1 MNSTSAPLPDAPV
14 LATLKALEPRLR
26 ADGVCGL
33 YVFGSHAR
41 GEASAASDVDLLFD
55 VEPGARFSLFDQAR
69 IGREL
74 GEALKMRVDLVPRR
88 ALHPML
94 KPRVEAQKIRV
105 FD

>member
-1 MNSTSAPLPDAPV
+1 VSAVSAVLPDAPV
-14 LATLKALEPRLR
+14 LAKLKALEPRLR

-55 VEPGARFSLFDQAR
+55 VQPGARFSLFDQAR

-74 GEALKMRVDLVPRR
+74 SEALNKKVDLVPRR

-94 KPRVEAQKIRV
+94 KSRVEAQKIRV

>member
-1 MNSTSAPLPDAPV
+1 MTSASTAPV
-14 LATLKALEPRLR
+14 LAKLKALEPRLR

-41 GEASAASDVDLLFD
+41 GEASANSDVDLLFD
-55 VEPGARFSLFDQAR
+55 IEPGARFSLFDQAR

-74 GEALKMRVDLVPRR
+74 GEALKVKVDLVPRR
-88 ALHPML
+88 ALHPKL
-94 KPRVEAQKIRV
+94 KPRVEEQKIRV